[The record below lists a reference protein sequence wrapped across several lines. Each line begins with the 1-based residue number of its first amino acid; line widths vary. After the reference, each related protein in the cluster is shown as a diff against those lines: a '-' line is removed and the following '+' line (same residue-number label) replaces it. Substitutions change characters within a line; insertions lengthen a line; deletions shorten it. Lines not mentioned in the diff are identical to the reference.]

1 MNDEALEGWTEE
13 RLDVSAME
21 RLLAGMLANQLVG
34 SSTRRSARRCQR
46 GST

>member
-21 RLLAGMLANQLVG
+21 RLLAGMLANQLG